1 MQKIKVDD
9 STNLYF
15 VEYEGLKALVGLSI
29 YNGRL
34 AIDHIQDVDVILDVG
49 GGNTVTGTFDHPSGH
64 SSLHKAL
71 CLYEEER
78 KFDSFETAIKA
89 LQEKGFRF
97 L

>member
-1 MQKIKVDD
+1 MQKIKIEE

-15 VEYEGLKALVGLSI
+15 VEYKGLKALVGLSI

-34 AIDHIQDVDVILDVG
+34 AINHIQDVDVILDVG
-49 GGNTVTGTFDHPSGH
+49 GGSTFDHPSGH
-64 SSLHKAL
+64 SPLHKTL
-71 CLYEEER
+71 CLCEEER
-78 KFDSFETAIKA
+78 KFNSFEAAIKA